1 MNTNTTKTQ
10 DPYII
15 RNHVGQYEC
24 RLCLTSHKNEG
35 GYLAHTQG
43 KRHQQNLA
51 KRAILEAA
59 EREAAPAPVRRIG
72 VKKQSAC
79 IGRISTSNGARRAL
93 RVPPPRRSRI
103 PSHSRSRAPVLPCS
117 RARSPGRPAYR
128 VTKMYNP
135 DDDTR
140 ALLFQIEYPEIAEDE
155 IPRFRVMSAIEQKQE
170 PTDWRYQ
177 YVAFAAEPYEI
188 VCFKV
193 PNVEIDMKKR
203 REGGGAGNAELFRHW
218 DSDEKVYTVQLPF
231 SSMNANN
238 ANNMPMGGGAP
249 M

>member
-1 MNTNTTKTQ
+1 
-10 DPYII
+10 
-15 RNHVGQYEC
+15 
-24 RLCLTSHKNEG
+24 
-35 GYLAHTQG
+35 
-43 KRHQQNLA
+43 
-51 KRAILEAA
+51 
-59 EREAAPAPVRRIG
+59 
-72 VKKQSAC
+72 
-79 IGRISTSNGARRAL
+79 
-93 RVPPPRRSRI
+93 
-103 PSHSRSRAPVLPCS
+103 
-117 RARSPGRPAYR
+117 
-128 VTKMYNP
+128 MYNP

-231 SSMNANN
+231 TSMNANANIANIANN
-238 ANNMPMGGGAP
+238 ANNASNANNMPLGGGAP